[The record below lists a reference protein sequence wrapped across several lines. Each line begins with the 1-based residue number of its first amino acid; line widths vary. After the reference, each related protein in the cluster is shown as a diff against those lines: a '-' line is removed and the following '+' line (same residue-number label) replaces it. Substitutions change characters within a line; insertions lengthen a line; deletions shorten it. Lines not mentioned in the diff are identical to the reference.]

1 MSSGAGAGSTSVY
14 ASSESVEPRFRPDQ
28 ELSAAELVEVLNHCA
43 GLAAASAHRMMVVAS
58 LIHDEREMDYAQRR
72 AEVHSGELDSIDA
85 FDNLSARVAAG
96 EDPYEQF
103 GPNGLEQA
111 VAEVGATLTVTPAE
125 AKDLIEAGDA
135 LRYRLAFTGH
145 ALACGRIDKRRF
157 LIALKRTDLITD
169 DEEMQTVDAHLAEA
183 IFARAPMSTAR
194 FTAMVDSI
202 VAKWAPDA
210 IRRRKER
217 VKGDRKVTVTP
228 DRFTPGQSR
237 ITGTLPDADAAEF
250 NARLSSMANAV
261 HAGDPRTLPMRRAD
275 ALKALARGEA
285 ALTCQCDD
293 CAPPATEP
301 DAAPDLDAM
310 DLAAAEPPAPAAEMV
325 NEHTVDDASAADTDV
340 DAPSAPPA
348 SPPPA
353 PRATFHIVVNL
364 STLIGLDDDPAFLDR
379 HGIIDSDTARTLLA
393 EARRTYI
400 QPTPAEPETAPAPV
414 APEAD
419 RSSTRYT
426 PSKKLQALVRAGE
439 LCCTFPGCN
448 APVWQID
455 LDHTDPFDHTDPRRG
470 GPTDARNLKPLC
482 RFHHRIKTF
491 TSWQDHQDEFLT
503 AWFTTPTGHMFVGNA
518 FSGRD
523 LFNKLAPR
531 RPPDHPARAR
541 LNELRNSDFRRQQR
555 ADQRWNDANPPP
567 F

>member
-1 MSSGAGAGSTSVY
+1 MSSGAGAGSTSVDP
-14 ASSESVEPRFRPDQ
+14 SQHSVEPRLRPDN

-43 GLAAASAHRMMVVAS
+43 GLAAASVHRMMTVAS
-58 LIHDEREMDYAQRR
+58 LIHDEREMDYTQRR
-72 AEVHSGELDSIDA
+72 AEVHTGELDSIEA
-85 FDNLSARVAAG
+85 FDALSARVAAG
-96 EDPYEQF
+96 ENPYEQF
-103 GPNGLEQA
+103 GPTGLEQA
-111 VAEVGATLTVTPAE
+111 IAEVGATLTVTPAE
-125 AKDLIEAGDA
+125 AKELIFAGDA

-145 ALACGRIDKRRF
+145 ALACGRIDRRRF
-157 LIALKRTDLITD
+157 LIALKRTELITD

-194 FTAMVDSI
+194 FTAMVDAI
-202 VAKWAPDA
+202 VAAWAPEA
-210 IRRRKER
+210 IRRRQER
-217 VKGDRKVTVTP
+217 VTKDRKVTVTP

-237 ITGTLPDADAAEF
+237 INGTLPDVDAAEF
-250 NARLSSMANAV
+250 DARLSSMAAAV
-261 HAGDPRTLPMRRAD
+261 HPGDPRSLPERRAD
-275 ALKALARGEA
+275 ALKALARSESA
-285 ALTCQCDD
+285 IACLCHD
-293 CAPPATEP
+293 CATAANEAGTTTVVQDFDETSGNLDTPADVPAIDAVVADPQEP
-301 DAAPDLDAM
+301 
-310 DLAAAEPPAPAAEMV
+310 
-325 NEHTVDDASAADTDV
+325 TVS
-340 DAPSAPPA
+340 PSP
-348 SPPPA
+348 SQA

-414 APEAD
+414 APEAG

-523 LFNKLAPR
+523 LFNKLTPR

-541 LNELRNSDFRRQQR
+541 LNDLRNSDFRRQQR
-555 ADQRWNDANPPP
+555 AEQRWNDANPPP

>member
-1 MSSGAGAGSTSVY
+1 MPSGAGAESTSVDP
-14 ASSESVEPRFRPDQ
+14 SQHSVEPRLRLDD
-28 ELSAAELVEVLNHCA
+28 ELAASELIEVLSHCA

-58 LIHDEREMDYAQRR
+58 LIHDEREMDYAQQR
-72 AEVHSGELDSIDA
+72 AETHSGELDSIEA
-85 FDNLSARVAAG
+85 FENLSARVAAG
-96 EDPYEQF
+96 ENPYEQF

-111 VAEVGATLTVTPAE
+111 IAEVGATLTVTPAE
-125 AKDLIEAGDA
+125 AKELIEAGDA

-169 DEEMQTVDAHLAEA
+169 TDEMQTVDAHLAEA
-183 IFARAPMSTAR
+183 TFARAPMSTAR

-237 ITGTLPDADAAEF
+237 IGGTLPAADAAEF
-250 NARLSSMANAV
+250 DARLSSMATAV

-285 ALTCQCDD
+285 ALTCLCDD
-293 CAPPATEP
+293 CA
-301 DAAPDLDAM
+301 AAPGDTDSPHDVDAEVA
-310 DLAAAEPPAPAAEMV
+310 AAAERV
-325 NEHTVDDASAADTDV
+325 VD
-340 DAPSAPPA
+340 PSADSVVAEPRDTNA
-348 SPPPA
+348 SPSLA

-379 HGIIDSDTARTLLA
+379 HSILDADTARTLLA

-400 QPTPAEPETAPAPV
+400 HPTPANPDAPPAPAPV
-414 APEAD
+414 ADAN
-419 RSSTRYT
+419 SSATRYA

-455 LDHTDPFDHTDPRRG
+455 LDHTEPFDHADPRRG

-491 TSWQDHQDEFLT
+491 TSWQDHQDELQT
-503 AWFTTPTGHMFVGNA
+503 AWYTTPTGHMFVGNA

-523 LFNKLAPR
+523 LFNKLTPS
-531 RPPDHPARAR
+531 RPPDHPARSR
-541 LNELRNSDFRRQQR
+541 LNDLRDNDFRRQQR
-555 ADQRWNDANPPP
+555 ADKRWNDANPPP

>member
-1 MSSGAGAGSTSVY
+1 MTRTHIRVQWSHVIGGGG
-14 ASSESVEPRFRPDQ
+14 R
-28 ELSAAELVEVLNHCA
+28 
-43 GLAAASAHRMMVVAS
+43 
-58 LIHDEREMDYAQRR
+58 IH
-72 AEVHSGELDSIDA
+72 HSGGPITA
-85 FDNLSARVAAG
+85 FRRTAPSS
-96 EDPYEQF
+96 P
-103 GPNGLEQA
+103 GLEQA
-111 VAEVGATLTVTPAE
+111 IAEVGATLTVTPAE
-125 AKDLIEAGDA
+125 AKELIFAGDA

-157 LIALKRTDLITD
+157 LIALKRTKLITD

-194 FTAMVDSI
+194 FTAMVDAI
-202 VAKWAPDA
+202 VAAWAPDA
-210 IRRRKER
+210 IRRRQER
-217 VKGDRKVTVTP
+217 VTKDRKVTVTP

-237 ITGTLPDADAAEF
+237 INGTLPDVDAAEF
-250 NARLSSMANAV
+250 DARLTAMATAV
-261 HAGDPRTLPMRRAD
+261 HAGDPRTLANRRAD

-285 ALTCQCDD
+285 SIACSCDD
-293 CAPPATEP
+293 CATTATEP
-301 DAAPDLDAM
+301 ETGLDFDPATV
-310 DLAAAEPPAPAAEMV
+310 ETVETPAPAAEMV
-325 NEHTVDDASAADTDV
+325 DVGTVVDPSADVAVDDPAAP
-340 DAPSAPPA
+340 AA
-348 SPPPA
+348 SPSSSLA

-379 HGIIDSDTARTLLA
+379 HGIIDADTARTLLA

-400 QPTPAEPETAPAPV
+400 HPAPDAPLAS

-419 RSSTRYT
+419 SSTTRYT

-523 LFNKLAPR
+523 LFNRLAPR
-531 RPPDHPARAR
+531 RPPDHPARAELKR
-541 LNELRNSDFRRQQR
+541 LRDNDFRRQQR
-555 ADQRWNDANPPP
+555 AEQRWNDANPPP

>member
-1 MSSGAGAGSTSVY
+1 MSSGAGSATSVDP
-14 ASSESVEPRFRPDQ
+14 SQHSVEPRLRPDH
-28 ELSAAELVEVLNHCA
+28 ELSASELVEVLSHCA

-58 LIHDEREMDYAQRR
+58 LIHDEREMDYAQQR
-72 AEVHSGELDSIDA
+72 AEVHSGELDSIEA
-85 FDNLSARVAAG
+85 FENLSARVAAG
-96 EDPYEQF
+96 EKPYERF

-111 VAEVGATLTVTPAE
+111 IAEVGATLTVTPAE

-169 DEEMQTVDAHLAEA
+169 VDEMQTVDVHLAEA

-194 FTAMVDSI
+194 FTAMVDAI

-210 IRRRKER
+210 VRRRKER
-217 VKGDRKVTVTP
+217 VKSDRKVTVTP

-237 ITGTLPDADAAEF
+237 ISGTLPIADAAQF
-250 NARLSSMANAV
+250 DARLSSMATEV
-261 HAGDPRTLPMRRAD
+261 HTGDPRTFSQRRAD

-285 ALTCQCDD
+285 ALTCRCDD
-293 CAPPATEP
+293 CRPAAADTAPAGIDADDLADLDAVSADTDTDTARTLLAETVVTEPLTPDVPPAT
-301 DAAPDLDAM
+301 
-310 DLAAAEPPAPAAEMV
+310 
-325 NEHTVDDASAADTDV
+325 S
-340 DAPSAPPA
+340 SAPC
-348 SPPPA
+348 
-353 PRATFHIVVNL
+353 ATFHIVVNL

-379 HGIIDSDTARTLLA
+379 HGIVDADTARQLLA

-400 QPTPAEPETAPAPV
+400 HPTPAEPDAPPAPAS
-414 APEAD
+414 APD
-419 RSSTRYT
+419 SSATRYA

-455 LDHTDPFDHTDPRRG
+455 LDHTDPFDHADPRRG

-491 TSWQDHQDEFLT
+491 TSWQDHQDELFT

-523 LFNKLAPR
+523 LFNRLTPR
-531 RPPDHPARAR
+531 RPPHHPARAR
-541 LNELRNSDFRRQQR
+541 LETVRDKHLRRQQR
-555 ADQRWNDANPPP
+555 AQKRWDDANPPP